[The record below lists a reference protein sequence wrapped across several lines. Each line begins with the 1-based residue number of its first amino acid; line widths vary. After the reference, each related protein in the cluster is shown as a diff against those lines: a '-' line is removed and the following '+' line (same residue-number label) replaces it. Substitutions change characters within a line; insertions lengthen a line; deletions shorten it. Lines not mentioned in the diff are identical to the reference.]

1 MKIEATMDRRR
12 AIKWMLAA
20 AGAASAV
27 DPRAFAAV
35 PDGKGYGSDP
45 NLMESYKP
53 GDLWPLTFSA
63 AQRETAAALCE
74 VILPGDANCPGAK
87 QLGVHEFIDEWISAP
102 YPRQQKDRPI
112 VIEGLDWL
120 AAETK
125 KRFQKSFP
133 ELNESQQR
141 QICDDICYEPKA
153 ERRFREAARFF
164 ARFRDLTC
172 AGFYTTPEGMK
183 DVGYSG
189 NVPLTQY
196 DGPSADV
203 LAFLKLNQP

>member
-1 MKIEATMDRRR
+1 MDRRR
-12 AIKWMLAA
+12 AIKWMLTAA
-20 AGAASAV
+20 AAASAV
-27 DPRAFAAV
+27 DPRAFAAA
-35 PDGKGYGSDP
+35 PGGKGYGSDP

-74 VILPGDANCPGAK
+74 VILPADANCPSAK

-112 VIEGLDWL
+112 VMEGLDWL
-120 AAETK
+120 AVESK
-125 KRFQKSFP
+125 KRFQKNFP

-189 NVPLTQY
+189 NVPLTKY
-196 DGPSADV
+196 DGPSAEV

>member
-1 MKIEATMDRRR
+1 
-12 AIKWMLAA
+12 
-20 AGAASAV
+20 
-27 DPRAFAAV
+27 
-35 PDGKGYGSDP
+35 
-45 NLMESYKP
+45 MESYKP

-74 VILPGDANCPGAK
+74 VILPADANCPSAK

-112 VIEGLDWL
+112 VMEGLDWL
-120 AAETK
+120 AVESK
-125 KRFQKSFP
+125 KRFQKNFP

-189 NVPLTQY
+189 NVPLTKY
-196 DGPSADV
+196 DGPSAEV